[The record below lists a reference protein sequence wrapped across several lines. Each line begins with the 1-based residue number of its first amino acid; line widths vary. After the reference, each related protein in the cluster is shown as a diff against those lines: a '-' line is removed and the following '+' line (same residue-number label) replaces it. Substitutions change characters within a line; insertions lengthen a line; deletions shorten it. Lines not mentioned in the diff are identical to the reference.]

1 MTTDQSEGCG
11 CLLIFVLIGLFL
23 CIDHFIDS
31 LPEIVQKL
39 PETVQVTI
47 VHKQETP

>member
-11 CLLIFVLIGLFL
+11 CLLIIVLIGLFL
-23 CIDHFIDS
+23 CADNFIDKI
-31 LPEIVQKL
+31 PEIVQ
-39 PETVQVTI
+39 VII